1 MKKLKCLS
9 QVQSLASHDLV
20 GKLRLQL
27 LAAMQTATAKPT
39 ETATSADRF
48 LALAFLLRLTT
59 SFSWFFEHV
68 VGCFFFLFFCPTR
81 IIFMGKIRNLKGA
94 VYVCK
99 IKLEA
104 ARPSNSFLWF
114 LFLKT
119 LSCWNVAYFKGPL
132 FSRQGNKSL
141 FCGNLS
147 FNDFLLNLRISEN
160 ICSLIINLSRLLFF
174 YH

>member
-1 MKKLKCLS
+1 
-9 QVQSLASHDLV
+9 
-20 GKLRLQL
+20 
-27 LAAMQTATAKPT
+27 
-39 ETATSADRF
+39 
-48 LALAFLLRLTT
+48 
-59 SFSWFFEHV
+59 
-68 VGCFFFLFFCPTR
+68 
-81 IIFMGKIRNLKGA
+81 MGKIRNLKGA

-132 FSRQGNKSL
+132 FSRQENKSL

-147 FNDFLLNLRISEN
+147 FNDFLLNLRISVLLLLTYHAF
-160 ICSLIINLSRLLFF
+160 CSFIIKRKCLS
-174 YH
+174 

>member
-1 MKKLKCLS
+1 MFKPSPKFG
-9 QVQSLASHDLV
+9 QSWS
-20 GKLRLQL
+20 GGETE
-27 LAAMQTATAKPT
+27 AAAPGCDANG
-39 ETATSADRF
+39 DRKANRNCNVCWPF
-48 LALAFLLRLTT
+48 LGFGFPP
-59 SFSWFFEHV
+59 SINYFFFV
-68 VGCFFFLFFCPTR
+68 VFRACGWLFFFLIFCPTR

-132 FSRQGNKSL
+132 FSRQENKSL

>member
-1 MKKLKCLS
+1 
-9 QVQSLASHDLV
+9 
-20 GKLRLQL
+20 
-27 LAAMQTATAKPT
+27 
-39 ETATSADRF
+39 
-48 LALAFLLRLTT
+48 
-59 SFSWFFEHV
+59 
-68 VGCFFFLFFCPTR
+68 
-81 IIFMGKIRNLKGA
+81 MGKIRNLKGA

-104 ARPSNSFLWF
+104 ARPSNRFLWF

-119 LSCWNVAYFKGPL
+119 LSCWNAAYFKGPL

-160 ICSLIINLSRLLFF
+160 ICSLIINLSRFLFF